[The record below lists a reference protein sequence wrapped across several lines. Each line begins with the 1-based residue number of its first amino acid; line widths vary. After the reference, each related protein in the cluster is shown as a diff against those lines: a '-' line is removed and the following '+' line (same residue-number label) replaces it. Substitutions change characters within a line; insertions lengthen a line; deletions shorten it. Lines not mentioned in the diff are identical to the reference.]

1 MISRLLLVLCIL
13 IYLISLGH
21 EKIQVRPGQTQF
33 QISLDQTEIGSVAVE
48 AVDAYDE
55 MRTLRR
61 EEPILVADVEVRQG
75 RGQGRIIT
83 KRHIRS

>member
-1 MISRLLLVLCIL
+1 M

-21 EKIQVRPGQTQF
+21 EEIQMRPRQTQF
-33 QISLDQTEIGSVAVE
+33 QIRFDETEIGSVTVE

-61 EEPILVADVEVRQG
+61 EEPILVTDVEVRQS

>member
-1 MISRLLLVLCIL
+1 MSL
-13 IYLISLGH
+13 YLISLGH

-33 QISLDQTEIGSVAVE
+33 QIRLDETEIGGVAVE
-48 AVDAYDE
+48 TVDAYDE
-55 MRTLRR
+55 VRTLRR
-61 EEPILVADVEVRQG
+61 EEAILVADVEVRQS